1 MTAKAR
7 APLTPAFATYL
18 GLAQIEG
25 ANPPLVERRHILRW
39 ASQSREGKEHFSSCD
54 KRGGDLRCTCE
65 GWAHR
70 RSCKHELGHLPTL
83 AHFGVTFGPPPA
95 DPGGAALDAA
105 QGALD
110 GETADWR
117 DELPPNFGTVAVT
130 PEVLERAFG
139 PTGTPPLAAVGVSA
153 WGNLPA
159 TLDEAVADDGDRWIQ
174 SRTAAGVRLVCASCG
189 AVRGWPTEVGAID
202 WLATD
207 GVCGCGGA
215 GPTPPAPGAERKPI
229 ADCLGD
235 LYGQ

>member
-54 KRGGDLRCTCE
+54 ERGGDLRCTCE

-95 DPGGAALDAA
+95 DPGGAALDRAQRDVDAETRAWAESPELAGLTASGDAA
-105 QGALD
+105 HEPRTLD
-110 GETADWR
+110 D
-117 DELPPNFGTVAVT
+117 LVAAGGDAWLVSRSATRVT
-130 PEVLERAFG
+130 L
-139 PTGTPPLAAVGVSA
+139 TCAACYGVRIKFESAVSA
-153 WGNLPA
+153 PSLLAGSE
-159 TLDEAVADDGDRWIQ
+159 EA
-174 SRTAAGVRLVCASCG
+174 AAS
-189 AVRGWPTEVGAID
+189 
-202 WLATD
+202 WLAN
-207 GVCGCGGA
+207 GGACGCGG
-215 GPTPPAPGAERKPI
+215 GRPPPPAQGAARKPLR
-229 ADCLGD
+229 DHLD
-235 LYGQ
+235 LLYGRE